1 MSGAGPAAPRPALP
15 DDLERQVAAAL
26 REDLGADWGDN
37 WGETP
42 GAGSGAGS
50 GENWGDNDP
59 SGALV
64 PAGHRCE
71 AAVYSREDAVLCGTA
86 WFDQVF
92 RSIDPGI
99 ECAWRRND
107 GEGIAAGQV
116 VCRLQG
122 PTRALLSGERTALN
136 FLQLLS
142 GTATISRA
150 FAAAAATA
158 AERAGVSA
166 APCVLDTRKTLPGL
180 RSAQKYAVACGGCRN
195 HRRNLGEAI
204 LLKEN
209 HIAAL
214 GGVAAAL
221 RAARQRHGA
230 RPVEIEVQNPRQ
242 LQEALEQRAERIL
255 LDNFSPAQ
263 IAAAVRDSKQ
273 RAQLEVSGG
282 VTLAAVTELAGLG
295 MDFLSCGA
303 LTKDVRAVDFS
314 LRLDGAGGP

>member
-1 MSGAGPAAPRPALP
+1 VSGEGRAAPRPALP

-26 REDLGADWGDN
+26 QEDLGANWSEN
-37 WGETP
+37 WGADWNETP
-42 GAGSGAGS
+42 GAD
-50 GENWGDNDP
+50 WGDNDP

-64 PAGHRCE
+64 PAGRRCE
-71 AAVYSREDAVLCGTA
+71 AAVHSRENAVLCGTA

-107 GEGIAAGQV
+107 GEEIAAGQV

-122 PTRALLSGERTALN
+122 PARALLSGERTALN

-150 FAAAAATA
+150 FAKAAATA
-158 AERAGVSA
+158 AERAGVPA
-166 APCVLDTRKTLPGL
+166 APRVLDTRKTLPGL
-180 RSAQKYAVACGGCRN
+180 RSAQKYAVARGGCSN

-263 IAAAVRDSKQ
+263 IAAAVRDTKR

-314 LRLDGAGGP
+314 LRLDGAGAP